1 MANNTFRDPLG
12 LAQPKSRPRN
22 FFDGFNNR
30 KSVSKKAPQEQQRVS
45 RESRSVYESS
55 SFGISVNEQLR
66 YLQKQHQELIEEHK
80 TLKQDYRELQHRHD
94 KLETEYLTLE
104 EDYNALRV
112 DFKNLEESQKTF
124 NVRKILQL
132 KFKKRA
138 DKETLVKQNIIQN
151 EACFNTFL
159 EAVVKSD
166 PLGIPKIVVEC
177 VTIVESSDK
186 FMKSQGLYRVSG
198 NHNTIQNLRY
208 DINADNY
215 KKLRKQKTPHEVCGV
230 LKLFLREL
238 KEPIIS
244 LALLNRII
252 PGPSDMIHLRT
263 IKVLELVNSLDEL
276 RKNTLQFLMQH
287 LKKVAAVEDNE
298 MDSTSL
304 GILMSSCIFNETLSD
319 VCPQRFEAISAVPRE
334 CTRTMIECYDEI
346 FVK

>member
-1 MANNTFRDPLG
+1 MLIDYPIPT
-12 LAQPKSRPRN
+12 Q
-22 FFDGFNNR
+22 
-30 KSVSKKAPQEQQRVS
+30 
-45 RESRSVYESS
+45 SVYESS

-138 DKETLVKQNIIQN
+138 DKETLVKQNIIQSEFRWAFGVRILRYFRISD

-252 PGPSDMIHLRT
+252 PGPSDMS
-263 IKVLELVNSLDEL
+263 E
-276 RKNTLQFLMQH
+276 
-287 LKKVAAVEDNE
+287 
-298 MDSTSL
+298 
-304 GILMSSCIFNETLSD
+304 SS
-319 VCPQRFEAISAVPRE
+319 
-334 CTRTMIECYDEI
+334 
-346 FVK
+346 